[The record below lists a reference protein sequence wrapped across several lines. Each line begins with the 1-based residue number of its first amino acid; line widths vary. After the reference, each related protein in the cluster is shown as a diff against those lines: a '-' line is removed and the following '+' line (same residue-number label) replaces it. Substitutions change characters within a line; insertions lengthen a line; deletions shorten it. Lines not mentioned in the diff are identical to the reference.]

1 MKMEFAKGN
10 GYKLPVARYQER
22 QPNGKKYV
30 TRTMYGT
37 NLGYI
42 LLMFDENTRQMEE
55 SWSKEDI
62 SRYAYDIRVVCGD
75 VVIAEKVWER

>member
-1 MKMEFAKGN
+1 MKFAEGN
-10 GYKLPVARYQER
+10 GYKLPIAMYQER

-37 NLGYI
+37 NLGHI
-42 LLMFDENTRQMEE
+42 LLMFEENTRQMEE
-55 SWSKEDI
+55 QWSKEDLRI
-62 SRYAYDIRVVCGD
+62 YAYDIRVVCGD